1 MVVLMTL
8 YPVVMLI
15 TAWIEHPFLVGTLK
29 MSHWAALFIDN
40 TIGVL
45 VLSVLTPWASRRLD
59 WWLRP
64 ADSDRKRDIAGAAL
78 VVCVYVLC
86 LLAFWQYE
94 THIWRPW

>member
-1 MVVLMTL
+1 
-8 YPVVMLI
+8 LI

-45 VLSVLTPWASRRLD
+45 VLSVLTPWASRHLD

-64 ADSDRKRDIAGAAL
+64 ADSDRKRDIAGAAM
-78 VVCVYVLC
+78 VVCVYVVC

-94 THIWRPW
+94 THSWRPW